1 MAVTPRDVRPKRFAY
16 FFLNGKLY
24 KSKRAEKRNNMMYAF
39 DAETH
44 KLTGF
49 LLSDVRALGHTAYRI
64 GDVADM
70 LGCSTILIRKYE
82 REGKIRRP
90 QFWYKNLA
98 DVGIHG
104 KGQRWYS
111 PDHIREIREFM
122 SEIHRGRPRTDGMI
136 VQRVTLP
143 SADELE
149 AKLSHQDIFYI
160 KEGDDYV
167 PVWKAKF

>member
-24 KSKRAEKRNNMMYAF
+24 KSKRAEKRNNMMYAY

-49 LLSDVRALGHTAYRI
+49 LLSDVRALGQTAYRI
-64 GDVADM
+64 GDVAEL
-70 LGCSTILIRKYE
+70 LGCSTILIRLYE
-82 REGKIRRP
+82 RQGKILTPPR
-90 QFWYKNLA
+90 WYKTLGSEN
-98 DVGIHG
+98 
-104 KGQRWYS
+104 GQRYYS
-111 PDHIREIREFM
+111 PDMIRGIREFM
-122 SEIHRGRPRTDGMI
+122 SEVHMGRPRNDGMI
-136 VQRVTLP
+136 VQRASLP

-149 AKLSHQDIFYI
+149 AKLSHEDIFYV
-160 KEGDDYV
+160 KDGDDFV